1 MEGKVSF
8 SHNNGGHRS
17 ARFSKHKPY
26 PSASTIAYMTNAF
39 PSNQE
44 DEKSFL
50 AGVLYCILN
59 KDAEMKLMMG
69 FAECHPDDQFSRK
82 TGREIS
88 ESSMKEVTIKDLS
101 IHASTESPE
110 HNRVDF
116 EVDHNKRTYTCV
128 VRRSPKGT
136 WFINEHYINP

>member
-1 MEGKVSF
+1 
-8 SHNNGGHRS
+8 
-17 ARFSKHKPY
+17 
-26 PSASTIAYMTNAF
+26 MTDAF

-59 KDAEMKLMMG
+59 KDAEMRLMLG

-88 ESSMKEVTIKDLS
+88 ESNMKETTIKNLS
-101 IHASTESPE
+101 IYVSQESPE
-110 HNRVDF
+110 QNQVTFD
-116 EVDHNKRTYTCV
+116 VDHNKRTYFFWLK
-128 VRRSPKGT
+128 RSPKGT